1 MPFSTRNAIY
11 LRASNYRVVPL
22 FLYLDERHVDW
33 MSRDV
38 LEAVI
43 TKLQPKIKDLLTVS
57 RYEKKHKVY
66 VERGEGYQYCYFLR
80 NTTRTEVVLLK
91 KKTFS
96 LRQPSPPP
104 APGPAPQLSK
114 KRKRSTRR
122 RAADLESDLE
132 AARGD
137 VELEEVVEIKAEPL
151 DDSEYVPPESPAEGE
166 DEEHE
171 VQIKDWKPDVA
182 LAYQGFGTSSV
193 QLVLI
198 IEPYPPLPPE
208 QYAPPASRLSTRSV
222 SVMTSRSRSRSRTG
236 VKGTRYSS
244 TSLAL
249 DAAPRVLEPQVR
261 NMRNATRSVSVAD
274 PGLSWR
280 GGSRN
285 LRDASATPFGTGR
298 TSRTP
303 LFMPRDTPF
312 DNDEEDE
319 EEHEAFA
326 EALRDGRFRLPSVA
340 PRTQDDED
348 ENPFDE
354 PEGMMALG
362 ERLVHVSQIEESVIR
377 NAAGWEEMGEGESS
391 DVLGPQEPGD

>member
-1 MPFSTRNAIY
+1 MPFSTRNAFY

-33 MSRDV
+33 MSSDV

-43 TKLQPKIKDLLTVS
+43 SKLQPKIKDLLTVS

-96 LRQPSPPP
+96 LRPPSPEP
-104 APGPAPQLSK
+104 APDPAPQPSK
-114 KRKRSTRR
+114 KRKR
-122 RAADLESDLE
+122 AARPRMVDVEVDME
-132 AARGD
+132 AARD
-137 VELEEVVEIKAEPL
+137 DQELEEEVVEVKAEPL
-151 DDSEYVPPESPAEGE
+151 DDGEYVLPKSPAEIE

-171 VQIKDWKPDVA
+171 VQIKDWKPDVTVV
-182 LAYQGFGTSSV
+182 YQGFGTSSV

-198 IEPYPPLPPE
+198 VEPYPPLPPE
-208 QYAPPASRLSTRSV
+208 EYAPPASRLSTRSV
-222 SVMTSRSRSRSRTG
+222 SVMTSRSRSRTG

-249 DAAPRVLEPQVR
+249 DAAPRAPVPQVR
-261 NMRNATRSVSVAD
+261 NMRNATRSASVAD
-274 PGLSWR
+274 PSQSWR

-285 LRDASATPFGTGR
+285 LRDASATPFGAGGR
-298 TSRTP
+298 TRGTP

-340 PRTQDDED
+340 PRTQDEED

-362 ERLVHVSQIEESVIR
+362 ERLVHASQIEESVIR
-377 NAAGWEEMGEGESS
+377 NAAGWEEMGEGETS
-391 DVLGPQEPGD
+391 DVLGPQEPGG

>member
-1 MPFSTRNAIY
+1 MRFSTRNAFY
-11 LRASNYRVVPL
+11 LRASNYRVIPL

-33 MSRDV
+33 MSTETLDG
-38 LEAVI
+38 VI
-43 TKLQPKIKDLLTVS
+43 GKLHPKIKELLTVS

-96 LRQPSPPP
+96 LRPPSP
-104 APGPAPQLSK
+104 APPQLAPEPSR
-114 KRKRSTRR
+114 KRKRSR
-122 RAADLESDLE
+122 RARTDSMVADVE
-132 AARGD
+132 AARD
-137 VELEEVVEIKAEPL
+137 DAELQEEVMEVKAEPL
-151 DDSEYVPPESPAEGE
+151 DDEEYVPRPSTLDDE
-166 DEEHE
+166 DNET
-171 VQIKDWKPDVA
+171 QIKDWKPDVT

-198 IEPYPPLPPE
+198 VEPYPPLPPE
-208 QYAPPASRLSTRSV
+208 EYAPPASRLSTRSV
-222 SVMTSRSRSRSRTG
+222 SVMTSRSRSRTG
-236 VKGTRYSS
+236 MKGTRYSS

-249 DAAPRVLEPQVR
+249 DVAPRAPAPQVR
-261 NMRNATRSVSVAD
+261 NMRNATRSASVAET
-274 PGLSWR
+274 GGSWR
-280 GGSRN
+280 GSRN
-285 LRDASATPFGTGR
+285 LRDASATPFASGQGR
-298 TSRTP
+298 TRTP

-340 PRTQDDED
+340 PREQDDED
-348 ENPFDE
+348 DNPFDE

-362 ERLVHVSQIEESVIR
+362 ERLVHASQIEEGVYR
-377 NAAGWEEMGEGESS
+377 NAAGWEEMGEGEES
-391 DVLGPQEPGD
+391 DVLGRQEPGE